1 LQRNEDKTAEE
12 DKETIRVFLAQ
23 RQVICVGQ
31 KEKRGDEKWMVH
43 PVLDDTQCLWAFHW
57 RHIPK
62 QSNMQTITTIVLII
76 LASIPS
82 PTGGYRY
89 ACKDT
94 TGKTYSL
101 MMLEEKNVGDTIT
114 ITQCSTHN

>member
-43 PVLDDTQCLWAFHW
+43 SVLDDTHCLWAFYC
-57 RHIPK
+57 RQIFK
-62 QSNMQTITTIVLII
+62 
-76 LASIPS
+76 
-82 PTGGYRY
+82 
-89 ACKDT
+89 
-94 TGKTYSL
+94 
-101 MMLEEKNVGDTIT
+101 
-114 ITQCSTHN
+114 